1 MPALT
6 DAELRQSIIDVEAR
20 AAELRET
27 MGAEVAKR
35 RSDAVASRWVSGDTE
50 GLLSAVPL
58 AARRTGLRR
67 VGRWIEEPDDAGRT
81 FAGRVHLDDLGR
93 PLVHERVHDG
103 YVLALWRYGDDR
115 TEEVHH
121 WGGEPHVTWV
131 VGRARALGAVGADLH
146 ERWAQ

>member
-67 VGRWIEEPDDAGRT
+67 VGRWIDEPQDTTRT
-81 FAGRVHLDDLGR
+81 FANRVHVDGQGR
-93 PLVHERVHDG
+93 PLVH
-103 YVLALWRYGDDR
+103 AL
-115 TEEVHH
+115 TLIS
-121 WGGEPHVTWV
+121 PS
-131 VGRARALGAVGADLH
+131 AR
-146 ERWAQ
+146 